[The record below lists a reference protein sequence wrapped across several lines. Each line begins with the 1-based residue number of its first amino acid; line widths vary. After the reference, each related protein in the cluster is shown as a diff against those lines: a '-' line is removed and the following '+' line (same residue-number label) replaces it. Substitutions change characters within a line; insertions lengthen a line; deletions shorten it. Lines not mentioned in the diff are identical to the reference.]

1 MERYVPHLVGHR
13 EHVYLGLPHSL
24 YIQRRYKEAKAVG
37 RPNDSDRRNDARKLA
52 SVEEIFTAR
61 EIEVDIFLNGILEN
75 GLDDDVSPLRVVA
88 NRKHILLGSA
98 RTPYCARC

>member
-1 MERYVPHLVGHR
+1 M
-13 EHVYLGLPHSL
+13 YLGLPHSL
-24 YIQRRYKEAKAVG
+24 YIQRRYKEANAVG
-37 RPNDSDRRNDARKLA
+37 RPNDSDGRNDTRKLA
-52 SVEEIFTAR
+52 LVEELFTAR

-88 NRKHILLGSA
+88 TGEHILLGSA